1 MSNSIDRVAVKLTLN
16 KDVELTCYPPVK
28 EFFKLLTEYMSG
40 EAQGT
45 FGDVIISEL
54 TPEAED
60 VNKLWIRTNGQRN
73 GFEQR
78 IYINGEWKPWYF
90 IPANGYL
97 LFPGSAPLPEGFVE
111 IGRFKGADVPITKNG
126 ATLTAPTEFIIASWV
141 GY

>member
-60 VNKLWIRTNGQRN
+60 VNKLW
-73 GFEQR
+73 
-78 IYINGEWKPWYF
+78 KPWYF